1 MSSRVSYTSLGGSFT
16 PGASKG
22 GTSSSSGWSSGSG
35 KSAGSSLSSVVKR
48 GSTTITSVPTSAQS
62 IASSGTSGSWY
73 DQLAAI
79 SDSNNAFNLA
89 QVDAVNAFNAHE
101 AQKNRDWQ
109 ERMSNTAHQR
119 EVKDL
124 IAAGL
129 NPILSAGGQGA
140 ITGSGA
146 VASGQKAVADNTL
159 GSGLISLMSSMISA
173 SSAARVAGTY
183 AAAQMYSADK
193 SAQTQANYQRTLKEI
208 AGQNN
213 LTSVLRDI
221 PKAVGSLFSALAHV

>member
-1 MSSRVSYTSLGGSFT
+1 MASYINTWTNG
-16 PGASKG
+16 
-22 GTSSSSGWSSGSG
+22 SSSHGGHGRSFGSSNQTGAIKYTPTSNVSVPSSGQSVAKSG
-35 KSAGSSLSSVVKR
+35 S
-48 GSTTITSVPTSAQS
+48 
-62 IASSGTSGSWY
+62 SGSWY
-73 DQLAAI
+73 DQLQAI
-79 SDSNNAFNLA
+79 SESNNAFNLA
-89 QVDAVNAFNAHE
+89 QVDAVNAFNAGE

-146 VASGQKAVADNTL
+146 VASGQKAVADNTF

-173 SSAARVAGTY
+173 SSAANVAKTY
-183 AAAQMYSADK
+183 AAAQMYSAD
-193 SAQTQANYQRTLKEI
+193 SQAHTQANYQRTWKEI
-208 AGQNN
+208 NNSNNVERWFKDGAAVIGQ
-213 LTSVLRDI
+213 I
-221 PKAVGSLFSALAHV
+221 FKALS